1 MGATFLERLEERI
14 AAGAAPACVG
24 IDPRPDRLPAT
35 VAPDAA
41 PADRVVAF
49 AREVLPRIARHAPVV
64 KPNVAFFE
72 ALGWEG
78 YRAYEAVCRAAT
90 DAGLLV
96 IGDVKRG
103 DIGATAAAYA
113 RGHFALADALTVSP
127 FLGDDAVEPF
137 LDACRTAGKGVF
149 VLVRTSNP
157 GGDRFQGLELARGGT
172 VSGAVAQAV
181 DRWGRDTSSPSGFSH
196 VGAVVG
202 ATRPEELAVWRERMP
217 RAVFLI
223 PGVGAQGGRI
233 DQLGPAFDG
242 RGLGAIVNQSRGVL
256 QSFEPAD
263 PDWLDRV
270 DAAAA
275 AFANELRALEVR
287 R

>member
-90 DAGLLV
+90 DAGTE
-96 IGDVKRG
+96 G
-103 DIGATAAAYA
+103 TARRA
-113 RGHFALADALTVSP
+113 R
-127 FLGDDAVEPF
+127 
-137 LDACRTAGKGVF
+137 R
-149 VLVRTSNP
+149 N
-157 GGDRFQGLELARGGT
+157 GG
-172 VSGAVAQAV
+172 
-181 DRWGRDTSSPSGFSH
+181 
-196 VGAVVG
+196 
-202 ATRPEELAVWRERMP
+202 
-217 RAVFLI
+217 
-223 PGVGAQGGRI
+223 
-233 DQLGPAFDG
+233 
-242 RGLGAIVNQSRGVL
+242 QSRPRPHPY
-256 QSFEPAD
+256 EP
-263 PDWLDRV
+263 PRS
-270 DAAAA
+270 
-275 AFANELRALEVR
+275 RH
-287 R
+287 